1 MLLTEMYFISC
12 PVSAAK
18 MLAEGGSFVK
28 GLVMGG
34 LFCLVLSFLGSF
46 SPGTDTKRED
56 HHHHHV
62 KAPSKDELTQLSD
75 SQMQM
80 LTNQV
85 RVSCVIMVKPKIL
98 VYWATAVDTWSK
110 HCDKAVFYTSEASKA
125 LQAVD
130 LNEKDEWVM
139 LRKAL
144 KHAYENSGDL
154 RWFFVAQAT
163 TFAIIENLKY
173 LVLTKDPSE
182 PFYLG
187 KTLTSGELEYVSYDS
202 GIVLSYEALRRLV
215 KVFQD
220 EDKCPE
226 QQRGLWK
233 LSEDKQLAVCL
244 KYTGVFAENGE
255 DAHGKGLFN
264 SKNVDSLITDSMKTN
279 PTNVVEGC
287 CSDMAVTFSGMS
299 PNQIQVMMYG
309 VYRLRPYGHDFH
321 DSLVFNPP
329 EGSDND

>member
-1 MLLTEMYFISC
+1 M
-12 PVSAAK
+12 
-18 MLAEGGSFVK
+18 K
-28 GLVMGG
+28 GMVIGG

-46 SPGTDTKRED
+46 SPGTDPRPED
-56 HHHHHV
+56 LHHHHHV
-62 KAPSKDELTQLSD
+62 KALSKDELTQLSD

-80 LTNQV
+80 LANQV
-85 RVSCVIMVKPKIL
+85 QVYCIIMVRPKVL
-98 VYWATAVDTWSK
+98 VYWAAAVDTWSK

-125 LQAVD
+125 LEALD
-130 LNEKDEWVM
+130 LNEQDDWVR

-144 KHAYENSGDL
+144 KHAYENAGDL
-154 RWFFVAQAT
+154 KWFFIAQPT

-187 KTLTSGELEYVSYDS
+187 STMKSGELEYIAYNS

-215 KVFQD
+215 EVFKD

-226 QQRGLWK
+226 RGRGLWK
-233 LSEDKQLAVCL
+233 LTEEKQLAICL

-264 SKNVDSLITDSMKTN
+264 SRTVESLIVDSMKAN
-279 PTNVVEGC
+279 PSAVVEGC
-287 CSDMAVTFSGMS
+287 CSDMAITFNGMS
-299 PNQIQVMMYG
+299 PNQMQVMMYG
-309 VYRLRPYGHDFH
+309 VYRLRPYGHEFH
-321 DSLVFNPP
+321 DLLMFDPP